1 MSAIKLYFCQFHED
15 EPTTIR
21 VHRDLMTLMDE
32 WEQCDQASVVGLV
45 HVGFVR
51 PKVQKIPPILKYKGQ
66 VLSTSAAKWALPLDY
81 RCSHSVVFELD
92 VSNKKIPIHLVV
104 EGFGYQAEEPGGM
117 AIIEQSLISSSN
129 TEMTIVN
136 AALVILKDTKKP
148 LNKEEIY
155 ANIVEQEL
163 YQFGAKKPVSVLG
176 VELNRYC
183 GGTDYSNPAEEPLFG
198 KTHDGK
204 FYSLDN
210 APRDYEDWL
219 VDLEYEEPEL
229 LTELIPYGIS
239 NEQSYLSSAHKLE
252 RRCRDKIDM
261 FRYQVMYR
269 RIDSNNI
276 EEFLKIL
283 PESIRRV
290 DLSLLGLTVRILNVL
305 KLQSIS
311 CLADLD
317 GISLGSMM
325 RWPNFGR
332 KSANDIHNIISSEIE
347 VLMDQV
353 SMVSMELGVIESNSE
368 VVVEEGEDYV
378 IEKISAKPLKEHFEN
393 ALSQLKEKHR
403 EVIEHRTGYHGRTK
417 TLEEVGCLI
426 GVTRERVRQI
436 QKKYVEKIIEREFW
450 DDCIA
455 IKIGQML
462 IDRNEPLYL
471 EMLEVEDKWFA
482 GFMGNYSNLAAI
494 IEMFSEAEI
503 RIIKINGA
511 NIVTRIKKDD
521 WETGISQFR
530 ISLKDKAADGN
541 WTRSDINMTFKS
553 FLTGYGAEELLSLL
567 WDQFSDSLQFSGES
581 DENKLLG
588 FGRTA
593 EAAVR
598 AVLVQAEKPLH
609 YSEIAM
615 RASAILGKAVD
626 ERRAHGAAPTQGGLL
641 YGRGVY
647 GLAHFNPVSE
657 RMCKNI
663 ILVVVQKI
671 YDGPLNKQW
680 HCNEIIA
687 QLKAQFPALPGELD
701 HYVLNI
707 ILGDSEKLVY
717 LNRMVWARADSEQ
730 KIGDRIDMADAY
742 VKILE
747 DAGGPL
753 KGSELRQRLQNIRGL
768 GDTVQLQPNE
778 YMLQIGP
785 DFWGLLERDVKGS
798 QESIAKT
805 LDALYLYLKKERRG
819 IHVTE
824 VDAFLNANDLSE
836 NSPVP
841 YALLNLSQRDDRFHL
856 AKAMFLGLTEWD
868 GSMGRLNFSQGIRK
882 VLADMGV
889 PMGIAEITV
898 KLEEVVGLRL
908 DQPISNL
915 LITQGGVYNPQ
926 TKKWFRKI
934 ESPSSD
940 LSLD

>member
-15 EPTTIR
+15 EPTTIS

-32 WEQCDQASVVGLV
+32 WDQCDQASVVGLV

-51 PKVQKIPPILKYKGQ
+51 PKVQKIPPVLKYKGQ

-92 VSNKKIPIHLVV
+92 VSNKKMPIHLVV

-117 AIIEQSLISSSN
+117 AIIEQSQISSNN

-136 AALVILKDTKKP
+136 AALTILKDTKKP

-176 VELNRYC
+176 VELNRYSA
-183 GGTDYSNPAEEPLFG
+183 GTEYSNSGNEPIFG
-198 KTHDGK
+198 KTHDDK

-219 VDLEYEEPEL
+219 VDLEYEMPEL
-229 LTELIPYGIS
+229 LTELIPYGIT
-239 NEQSYLSSAHKLE
+239 NEKNYLATAHKLE
-252 RRCRDKIDM
+252 RRSRDKIDM
-261 FRYQVMYR
+261 FRYHVMYR
-269 RIDSNNI
+269 RIDSNNL

-290 DLSLLGLTVRILNVL
+290 DLSLLKLTVRILNVL
-305 KLQSIS
+305 KLQSIG

-317 GISLGSMM
+317 GISLASMM

-332 KSANDIHNIISSEIE
+332 KSANDIHDIISSEID

-353 SMVSMELGVIESNSE
+353 SMVSMELGAIESNSE
-368 VVVEEGEDYV
+368 EVVEEDDNYV

-393 ALSQLKEKHR
+393 ALAQLKERDR
-403 EVIEHRTGYHGRTK
+403 EIIEHRTGYHGNAK
-417 TLEEVGCLI
+417 TLEEVGALFD
-426 GVTRERVRQI
+426 VTRERIRQL
-436 QKKYVEKIIEREFW
+436 QKKYVEQIIEREFW

-462 IDRNEPLYL
+462 IERNEPLYL
-471 EMLEVEDKWFA
+471 EMLEIEDKWFS

-494 IEMFSEAEI
+494 IELFTEAEI

-511 NIVTRIKKDD
+511 NIVTRIKQDD
-521 WETGISQFR
+521 WDTGISQFR
-530 ISLKDKAADGN
+530 ISLKDKASDGS

-553 FLTGYGAEELLSLL
+553 FLTGYGAEELTSLL
-567 WDQFSDSLQFSGES
+567 WDQFADSLQFSGDTSE
-581 DENKLLG
+581 DKLFG

-598 AVLVQAEKPLH
+598 AVLMQAEKPLH

-626 ERRAHGAAPTQGGLL
+626 ERRAHGAAPSQGGLL
-641 YGRGVY
+641 YGRGIY
-647 GLAHFNPVSE
+647 GLARFNPVSE

-687 QLKAQFPALPGELD
+687 QLKAQFPALPEELD
-701 HYVLNI
+701 HYILNI
-707 ILGDSEKLVY
+707 ILGDSVKLVY

-753 KGSELRQRLQNIRGL
+753 KGSKLRELLQDVRGL

-778 YMLQIGP
+778 HMLQIGK
-785 DFWGLLERDVKGS
+785 DYWGLVDRDVGGTKEGNAIILNS
-798 QESIAKT
+798 LFE
-805 LDALYLYLKKERRG
+805 YLENQQKG

-824 VDAFLNANDLSE
+824 VEAFLKDNQLFVNAPS
-836 NSPVP
+836 S
-841 YALLNLSQRDDRFHL
+841 YALLNLAQRDDRFHL
-856 AKAMFLGLTEWD
+856 VKAMFLGLTEWGGD
-868 GSMGRLNFSQGIRK
+868 VRRLNYSQAVKKLYETMVTPMSLAQIR
-882 VLADMGV
+882 LNIEDATG
-889 PMGIAEITV
+889 
-898 KLEEVVGLRL
+898 LEVDNVVTG
-908 DQPISNL
+908 L
-915 LITQGGVYNPQ
+915 LINQEFIYDSDARM
-926 TKKWFRKI
+926 WFK
-934 ESPSSD
+934 
-940 LSLD
+940 

>member
-15 EPTTIR
+15 EPTTIT
-21 VHRDLMTLMDE
+21 VHRDLATLMNE
-32 WEQCDQASVVGLV
+32 WQQCDQSSVVGLV

-66 VLSTSAAKWALPLDY
+66 VLSTSAAKWSLPLDY
-81 RCSHSVVFELD
+81 RCSHSVVFEID
-92 VSNKKIPIHLVV
+92 ISSKKMPIHLVV

-117 AIIEQSLISSSN
+117 AVIENTQISANNS
-129 TEMTIVN
+129 EMTIAN
-136 AALVILKDTKKP
+136 AALEILKDTKKP
-148 LNKEEIY
+148 QNKEEIY
-155 ANIVEQEL
+155 ANIVEQGL

-176 VELNRYC
+176 VELNRYTA
-183 GGTDYSNPAEEPLFG
+183 GTEYSNPADEPIFG
-198 KTHDGK
+198 KTHDDK

-210 APRDYEDWL
+210 APRDYKDWL
-219 VDLEYEEPEL
+219 VDLEYEMPEL

-239 NEQSYLSSAHKLE
+239 NEHSYLATAHKLE
-252 RRCRDKIDM
+252 RRNRDKIDM

-269 RIDSNNI
+269 RIDTSNI

-290 DLSLLGLTVRILNVL
+290 DLSLLGLTARIMNVL
-305 KLQSIS
+305 KLQSIT

-317 GISLGSMM
+317 GLSLLEMM

-332 KSANDIHNIISSEIE
+332 KSANDIHDIISSEIE

-353 SMVSMELGVIESNSE
+353 SMVSMELGAIESNSE
-368 VVVEEGEDYV
+368 EIVEEDDDNYV

-393 ALSQLKEKHR
+393 ALAQLKDRDRKI
-403 EVIEHRTGYHGRTK
+403 IEHRTGYHGEVK
-417 TLEEVGCLI
+417 TLEEVGKLF
-426 GVTRERVRQI
+426 GVTRERIRQL

-462 IDRNEPLYL
+462 IERNEPLYL
-471 EMLEVEDKWFA
+471 EMLEIEDKWFA

-511 NIVTRIKKDD
+511 NVVTRIKQDD
-521 WETGISQFR
+521 WDTGIGQFR
-530 ISLKDKAADGN
+530 ISLKDKASDGS

-553 FLTGYGAEELLSLL
+553 FLTGYGAEELTSLL
-567 WDQFSDSLQFSGES
+567 WDQFSDSLQFSGDS
-581 DENKLLG
+581 DDSKLLG

-609 YSEIAM
+609 YSEIAI
-615 RASAILGKAVD
+615 RATAVLGKPVD
-626 ERRAHGAAPTQGGLL
+626 DRRAHGAAPSQGGLL
-641 YGRGVY
+641 YGRGIY
-647 GLAHFNPVSE
+647 GLDHFNPVSE

-687 QLKAQFPALPGELD
+687 QLKAQFPALPEELD
-701 HYVLNI
+701 HYILNI
-707 ILGDSEKLVY
+707 ILGGSEKLVY
-717 LNRMVWARADSEQ
+717 LNRMVWARSDSDQ
-730 KIGDRIDMADAY
+730 KIGDRIDIADAY

-753 KGSELRQRLQNIRGL
+753 KGSELRQRLQSVRGL
-768 GDTVQLQPNE
+768 GDIVQLQPNE
-778 YMLQIGP
+778 HMLQIGK
-785 DFWGLLERDVKGS
+785 DYWGLLDRDVGGDEKGNAN
-798 QESIAKT
+798 I
-805 LDALYLYLKKERRG
+805 LDCLFDYLSTEQKG

-824 VDAFLNANDLSE
+824 VEGFLKDSQLFD
-836 NSPVP
+836 NSPSS
-841 YALLNLSQRDDRFHL
+841 YALLNLAQRDDRFHL
-856 AKAMFLGLTEWD
+856 VKAMFLGLSEWD
-868 GSMGRLNFSQGIRK
+868 GDVRRLNYSQAVKKLYETMTAPLSLAQIRLR
-882 VLADMGV
+882 V
-889 PMGIAEITV
+889 
-898 KLEEVVGLRL
+898 EEFTGLDVDNVVTG
-908 DQPISNL
+908 L
-915 LITQGGVYNPQ
+915 LINQGFVYN
-926 TKKWFRKI
+926 
-934 ESPSSD
+934 SD
-940 LSLD
+940 SKLWSKN